1 MLTSTVEKQ
10 FGWVFLIV
18 CVGDLLAQ
26 DRMSC
31 VGGGQRKESGVWT
44 WLSDERFGWKRTSS
58 VLKLEW
64 IRRLQEGFR
73 ELDQHLEQVVVVEAP
88 AVESGSFA
96 RVDSDVQSVSMY
108 DDPLRSIP
116 NKILIFSCSLN
127 QVENNKFS

>member
-1 MLTSTVEKQ
+1 M
-10 FGWVFLIV
+10 
-18 CVGDLLAQ
+18 
-26 DRMSC
+26 
-31 VGGGQRKESGVWT
+31 WT

-108 DDPLRSIP
+108 DDPLRSIL

-127 QVENNKFS
+127 QVENNKLS